1 MLPNVGRILL
11 GALVGL
17 WLSILVGC
25 GAGAGIP
32 QEVLDEAAS
41 SSQEFLIGPEDVL
54 EVNVWRNQDLTR
66 EVIVRPDGMISMPLI
81 GDVQASGLT
90 AEQLAQGIAERLK
103 QFKESPTVSVHV
115 TQVNSYVVYVIGEV
129 PRPGKLQL
137 KSYTT
142 ILHAIALSGG
152 FTQFASRNDMQVIR
166 RNANGDGTPG
176 EVHIPV
182 SYDDLLAGEGEPGN
196 FVLKSGDIVVVP

>member
-1 MLPNVGRILL
+1 MF
-11 GALVGL
+11 
-17 WLSILVGC
+17 SISACTHGGV
-25 GAGAGIP
+25 P
-32 QEVLDEAAS
+32 REVLEEAAS
-41 SSQEFLIGPEDVL
+41 TSEEFLIGPEDVL

-90 AEQLAQGIAERLK
+90 SEQLAQGIAERLK

-115 TQVNSYVVYVIGEV
+115 TQVNSYVVYVMGEV
-129 PRPGKLQL
+129 PSPGKLQL
-137 KSYTT
+137 QSYAT

-166 RNANGDGTPG
+166 RRANGDGAPR

-196 FVLKSGDIVVVP
+196 FILKSGDIVVVP

>member
-1 MLPNVGRILL
+1 MF
-11 GALVGL
+11 
-17 WLSILVGC
+17 SISACSHGGV
-25 GAGAGIP
+25 P
-32 QEVLDEAAS
+32 PEVLEEAANTPE
-41 SSQEFLIGPEDVL
+41 EFLIGPEDVL

-90 AEQLAQGIAERLK
+90 SEQLAQGISERLK

-129 PRPGKLQL
+129 PSPGKLQL

-152 FTQFASRNDMQVIR
+152 FTEFASRNDMQVIR
-166 RNANGDGTPG
+166 RRANGDGTPR

-196 FVLKSGDIVVVP
+196 FILKSGDIVVVP